1 LPIFEYEALNGS
13 GKAVRGIIDA
23 ESARTARTKLKG
35 QGVYPTEIRE
45 ESAALA
51 QRGSALRL
59 FSRVKAKD
67 LAQVFRQMATLMEA
81 GIPLVSCLSALIDQS
96 GHPYL
101 RTTLTQIRERVRE
114 GSSLADALTAHPR
127 IFSGLF
133 IGLVRAGEVSGTLAL
148 TLSRWADFSEH
159 QVALRQRIRAALTY
173 PAFMFVI
180 GLGVLFFLL
189 TFVVPTV
196 TKIFSDLGQALPW
209 PTLILIAVSD
219 FLNRFWWA
227 VGAVL
232 ILLIFWLRKYLRS
245 ESGGLLWDRLKL
257 KLPLVRDLH
266 RRLAVSRWARTLA
279 TLLGGGLPLL
289 QALEFS
295 QDVAGNRLLSRA
307 LGEAR
312 ERIREGEEMAPS
324 LKISGLFPSVVLEM
338 VAVGEKGGVLARM
351 LEKVASSL
359 ENEAES
365 DLRGLIALVEP
376 LMILVMGVGV
386 GFVALAVLLPI
397 LEMSQMIR

>member
-1 LPIFEYEALNGS
+1 MPIFEYEALNGS

-257 KLPLVRDLH
+257 RLPLVRDLH

>member
-1 LPIFEYEALNGS
+1 MPIFEYEALNGS
-13 GKAVRGIIDA
+13 GKAIRGIIDA
-23 ESARTARTKLKG
+23 ESARTARTKLKN

-45 ESAALA
+45 ESAALT
-51 QRGSALRL
+51 QRGPALRL
-59 FSRVKAKD
+59 FGRVRAKD

-81 GIPLVSCLSALIDQS
+81 GIPLVSSLSALIDQS

-133 IGLVRAGEVSGTLAL
+133 IGLVKAGEVSGTLAL

-180 GLGVLFFLL
+180 GLGVLFFLM

-196 TKIFSDLGQALPW
+196 TKIFSDLGQSLPW

-227 VGAVL
+227 VVAAL
-232 ILLIFWLRKYLRS
+232 ILLAFWLRKYLRS

-257 KLPLVRDLH
+257 RLPLVRDLH

-312 ERIREGEEMAPS
+312 ERIREGEELAPS
-324 LKISGLFPSVVLEM
+324 LKASGLFPSVVLEM
-338 VAVGEKGGVLARM
+338 VAVGEKSGVLARM
-351 LEKVASSL
+351 MEKVASSL

-376 LMILVMGVGV
+376 LMILMMGVGV
-386 GFVALAVLLPI
+386 GFIALAVLLPI
-397 LEMSQMIR
+397 LEMSQAVR

>member
-1 LPIFEYEALNGS
+1 MPIFEYEALNGS

-51 QRGSALRL
+51 QRGPALRL

-196 TKIFSDLGQALPW
+196 TKIFSDLGQSLPW

-257 KLPLVRDLH
+257 RLPLVRDLH

-324 LKISGLFPSVVLEM
+324 LKVSGLFPSVVLEM